1 MKKPDPKV
9 ESERERELLLGSVR
23 ETLQTMQGRR
33 FTWWIL
39 SQCGIY
45 SQNVSANS
53 TMYILEGQRSIG
65 LKVIELLGEVDPK
78 LYPEML
84 LEQAREKSTFRQ
96 NGEDVSHVSDSTD

>member
-1 MKKPDPKV
+1 MKKTVPAT
-9 ESERERELLLGSVR
+9 ESEKERDLLLHSVR
-23 ETLQTMQGRR
+23 ETLQTVQGRR
-33 FTWWIL
+33 FTWWVL

-65 LKVIELLGEVDPK
+65 LKVIELMGEVDPK

-84 LEQAREKSTFRQ
+84 LEQAREKSAFRKD
-96 NGEDVSHVSDSTD
+96 GEDVSHVSDSID